1 MTTKVQYVERILYI
15 KLVPE
20 GVGNLNIKRLDF
32 SAYRND

>member
-1 MTTKVQYVERILYI
+1 MTTKMQYVQLIFYI